1 MANSRTILPGT
12 LRERLAKLVK
22 GPVLGAGDPGYE
34 ESRRVFNAMIQQA
47 VRRAAIL
54 KCSCVEDVAHGVAGG
69 PRIRSADLGQGRAC
83 HSVAGNAVCE
93 DGLMLD
99 MSEMKRISVDP
110 ERGLAVAEAGLTLGE
125 FDAATARHGLATTL
139 GVVSMTGIMPSLTLG
154 GGIGWSW
161 NGKYGL
167 ACDNVLSMDVVTA
180 DGRLRTVDARHHQDL
195 FWALRGGGGNFGV
208 VVSFTYRLHP
218 VSKVLAGPL
227 SYPLERSGG
236 DAAQSFITRWRPP
249 PPDSLATAASV
260 APGPDGQP
268 CLSLVVCWSGPEDE
282 GEHVLRPLRE
292 FGPPVA
298 DAVGPVSYRELQ
310 SMPDPGFPSG
320 RLHYWKA
327 SFLADLTT
335 EAIDTVLRFSA
346 TAPSPY
352 TGVGLQQ
359 ITGVASRV
367 APTATAFAHRAR
379 QYDFL
384 ILSQWDDPADS
395 PDNVLWT
402 RELFD
407 AMSPHFRGVYVNN
420 LGEEGSDRV
429 RDAYGINYERLGAIK
444 AAYDPY
450 NVFRLNQNMLVP
462 RPDRANASS
471 RTVPRSAFPATLSAA
486 GFLKLAQPPLARAAA

>member
-1 MANSRTILPGT
+1 MANSRTISPGT

-22 GPVLGAGDPGYE
+22 GPVLGAGDPAYE
-34 ESRRVFNAMIQQA
+34 ESRHVFNAMIE
-47 VRRAAIL
+47 RRPAAIL
-54 KCSCVEDVAHGVAGG
+54 KCSCAEDVAHGVTVAREYNLPISIKGG
-69 PRIRSADLGQGRAC
+69 G

-110 ERGLAVAEAGLTLGE
+110 ERGIAVAEAGLTLGE
-125 FDAATARHGLATTL
+125 FDAATARYGLATTL
-139 GVVSMTGIMPSLTLG
+139 GVVSMTGIAGLTLG
-154 GGIGWSW
+154 GGIGWL
-161 NGKYGL
+161 NGKHGL
-167 ACDNVLSMDVVTA
+167 ACDNVLSMEVVTA
-180 DGRLRTVDARHHQDL
+180 DGRLRTVDARQDQDL

-208 VVSFTYRLHP
+208 VVSFTYSLHP
-218 VSKVLAGPL
+218 VSKVLAGPI
-227 SYPLERSGG
+227 SYPLERAA
-236 DAAQSFITRWRPP
+236 DALVLYHQVASTA
-249 PPDSLATAASV
+249 PDSLATAASM

-268 CLSLVVCWSGPEDE
+268 CLSLVVCWSGPVDE

-292 FGPPVA
+292 FGPPIT

-310 SMPDPGFPSG
+310 SMPDPGYPSG

-327 SFLADLTT
+327 SFLADLTS
-335 EAIDTVLRFSA
+335 EAIDTILRFSA

-359 ITGVASRV
+359 ITGAASRV

-395 PDNVLWT
+395 PDNVRWT

-429 RDAYGINYERLGAIK
+429 RDAYGINYERLAAIK
-444 AAYDPY
+444 AAYDPD
-450 NVFRLNQNMLVP
+450 NVFRLNQNI
-462 RPDRANASS
+462 RP
-471 RTVPRSAFPATLSAA
+471 AA
-486 GFLKLAQPPLARAAA
+486 